1 MGVSVYIGAEAIVS
15 PLGQTAASNIDRVLS
30 GHSGIVLQKR
40 RGWKESDVYAAILQ
54 EMPEKGKFEKLLE
67 QSLSAVLAQW
77 DPSLLSSEDTL
88 LIISSTK
95 GGITDGIT
103 DPFHP
108 VVSRLESRFSL
119 RHRPLV
125 ISNACIS
132 GVAAINMAA
141 RLLKAGLY
149 RHVVVAGCDVVSDF
163 VLYGFQSLYAVS
175 DEPCRPFDRDRKG
188 VTLGEA
194 GGALVLSAERS
205 CFAGESF
212 LYLGGAG
219 ANDANHISGP
229 SRTGEG
235 LVRAVAKAIEKAGID
250 RREIGFINAHGT
262 GTNFNDEMESIA
274 LGRLGLENIP
284 LNSLKGYWG
293 HTLGAA
299 GIIET
304 SACLQMMRRGSLAA
318 SLGYQSQG
326 TSVPLNVLTGNKA
339 QETEIFLK
347 TASGFGGGNAALIIK
362 KI

>member
-1 MGVSVYIGAEAIVS
+1 MSVSVYIGAEAIVS
-15 PLGQTAASNIDRVLS
+15 PLGQTAASNIDKVLS
-30 GHSGIVLQKR
+30 GHSGITLQKK
-40 RGWKESDVYAAILQ
+40 RGWKESDVYAAVVQ
-54 EMPEKGKFEKLLE
+54 EMPESGKFERLLE
-67 QSLSAVLAQW
+67 QTLSAVLAQW
-77 DPSLLSSEDTL
+77 DPSLLSSESTL
-88 LIISSTK
+88 VIVSSTK
-95 GGITDGIT
+95 AAIADNIAE
-103 DPFHP
+103 PFHP
-108 VVSRLESRFSL
+108 VISRLESRFSL
-119 RHRPLV
+119 RHRPML

-132 GVAAINMAA
+132 GVMAVITAA
-141 RLLKAGLY
+141 RLLKGGLY

-188 VTLGEA
+188 VSLGEA
-194 GGALVLSAERS
+194 GGGLVLSAEKS
-205 CFAGESF
+205 CFTGEPF

-235 LVRAVAKAIEKAGID
+235 LVRAVSKATGKAGID
-250 RREIGFINAHGT
+250 RGAIGFVNAHGT

-274 LGRLGLENIP
+274 FGRLGLEHVP

-299 GIIET
+299 GVIET
-304 SACLQMMRRGSLAA
+304 AACLQMMRKETLAA
-318 SLGYQSQG
+318 SLGYRTQG

-339 QETEIFLK
+339 PETEIFLK

>member
-15 PLGQTAASNIDRVLS
+15 PLGPTAAANTDRVLS
-30 GHSGIVLQKR
+30 GHSGIALQKG
-40 RGWKESDVYAAILQ
+40 RGWKESDVYAAVVQ
-54 EMPEKGKFEKLLE
+54 GMPREGKFGRLLE
-67 QSLSAVLAQW
+67 ESLSAVSGQW
-77 DPSLLSSEDTL
+77 DTSQLSSEGTL

-95 GGITDGIT
+95 GGIDDSLT
-103 DPFHP
+103 DPFQP

-132 GVAAINMAA
+132 GVVAINTAA

-149 RHVVVAGCDVVSDF
+149 KHVVVAGCDVVSDF

-175 DEPCRPFDRDRKG
+175 DEPCRPFDKERKG
-188 VTLGEA
+188 VSLGEA
-194 GGALVLSAERS
+194 AGAVVLSSERS
-205 CFAGESF
+205 SFSGEPF

-235 LVRAVAKAIEKAGID
+235 LVRAVSKAIGKAGIAPG
-250 RREIGFINAHGT
+250 EIGFINAHGT

-274 LGRLGLENIP
+274 FGRLRLENVP
-284 LNSLKGYWG
+284 LNSLKAYWG

-299 GIIET
+299 GVIET
-304 SACLQMMRRGSLAA
+304 AACLQMMRRGSLAA
-318 SLGYQSQG
+318 SLGYALPG
-326 TSVPLNVLTGNKA
+326 TSVPLNVLTENK
-339 QETEIFLK
+339 TPDTGVFLK

>member
-15 PLGQTAASNIDRVLS
+15 PLGYTAASNMEQVLS
-30 GHSGIVLQKR
+30 GHSGIALQKG
-40 RGWKESDVYAAILQ
+40 RGWKGSDVYAAVVQ
-54 EMPEKGKFEKLLE
+54 EMPEEGKFERLLE
-67 QSLSAVLAQW
+67 QSLNAGAVQW
-77 DPSLLSSEDTL
+77 DSSLLSSEDTL

-95 GGITDGIT
+95 GGIADSIT

-108 VVSRLESRFSL
+108 FVSRLESRFSL
-119 RHRPLV
+119 RHRPLL

-132 GVAAINMAA
+132 GVVAINTAA

-149 RHVVVAGCDVVSDF
+149 KHVVVAGCDVVSDF

-175 DEPCRPFDRDRKG
+175 DEPCRPFDVDRKG
-188 VTLGEA
+188 VSLGEA
-194 GGALVLSAERS
+194 GSSLVLSVEKS
-205 CFAGESF
+205 GFAGEPF

-235 LVRAVAKAIEKAGID
+235 LVRAVSKAIGKAGID

-274 LGRLGLENIP
+274 FGRLGLEHVP

-299 GIIET
+299 GVIET
-304 SACLQMMRRGSLAA
+304 AACLQMMRRGSLAS
-318 SLGYQSQG
+318 SLGYHSCG
-326 TSVPLNVLTGNKA
+326 TSVPLNVLTENKA
-339 QETEIFLK
+339 AETEIFLK

>member
-15 PLGQTAASNIDRVLS
+15 PLGPTAASNIDGVLS
-30 GHSGIVLQKR
+30 GHSGITLQKG
-40 RGWKESDVYAAILQ
+40 RGWKESDVYAAVVQGMPQ
-54 EMPEKGKFEKLLE
+54 EGKFGRLLE
-67 QSLSAVLAQW
+67 QSLSAVLGQW
-77 DPSLLSSEDTL
+77 DASLLSSEDTL

-95 GGITDGIT
+95 GGIADSIT

-108 VVSRLESRFSL
+108 VVSGLESRFSL
-119 RHRPLV
+119 RHPPLV

-132 GVAAINMAA
+132 GVVAVNTAA
-141 RLLKAGLY
+141 RLLKAGLFK
-149 RHVVVAGCDVVSDF
+149 HVVVAGCDVVSDF

-175 DEPCRPFDRDRKG
+175 DEPCRPFDKDRKG
-188 VTLGEA
+188 VSLGEA
-194 GGALVLSAERS
+194 GGALVLSAEKS
-205 CFAGESF
+205 CFAAEPF
-212 LYLGGAG
+212 LYLGGAD

-235 LVRAVAKAIEKAGID
+235 LVRAVSKAIGKAGID

-274 LGRLGLENIP
+274 FGRLGLENAP
-284 LNSLKGYWG
+284 LNSLKAYWG

-299 GIIET
+299 GVIET
-304 SACLQMMRRGSLAA
+304 AACLQMMRRGSLAA
-318 SLGYQSQG
+318 SLGYKTQG
-326 TSVPLNVLTGNKA
+326 TSVRLNVLTGNGSP
-339 QETEIFLK
+339 ETEIFLK

>member
-15 PLGQTAASNIDRVLS
+15 PLGQTAASNMDQVLS
-30 GHSGIVLQKR
+30 GHSGITLQER
-40 RGWKESDVYAAILQ
+40 IGWKESDVYAAILQ
-54 EMPEKGKFEKLLE
+54 GMSGKEKFEQLLE
-67 QSLSAVLAQW
+67 QSLGAAAEQW

-95 GGITDGIT
+95 GGIAGDIT
-103 DPFHP
+103 NPFQP
-108 VVSRLESRFSL
+108 VVSRLETRFSL

-132 GVAAINMAA
+132 GVVAVNTAA

-149 RHVVVAGCDVVSDF
+149 KHVVVAGSDVVSDF

-188 VTLGEA
+188 VSLGEA

-205 CFAGESF
+205 SFAGEPF

-235 LVRAVAKAIEKAGID
+235 LVRAVSKAIGKAGID
-250 RREIGFINAHGT
+250 SREIGFINAHGT

-274 LGRLGLENIP
+274 FGRLGLEHIP

-304 SACLQMMRRGSLAA
+304 AACLQMMRRGSLAA
-318 SLGYQSQG
+318 SLGYRSQG
-326 TSVPLNVLTGNKA
+326 TSVPLNVLTGNEA
-339 QETEIFLK
+339 PETDIFLK
-347 TASGFGGGNAALIIK
+347 TASGFGGGNAALIVK